1 LTILTF
7 LEILV
12 VIIILIGAG
21 MMAKSYFR
29 TDKEQ
34 QELWAKSADAHNSQ
48 LDAALKAKDI
58 NTYRAMLDAD
68 VTRFMPKLPYRAD
81 GPKLVGELIA
91 DQLASADGPPT
102 ASYSKKIQSYQNC
115 VVITYTFVLRGK
127 QGDKGNKEDKDEK
140 GEKVDKTFEF
150 TGKTT
155 RVWAR
160 TGNRWVLAH
169 EHVSFNS

>member
-1 LTILTF
+1 VSILTF

-12 VIIILIGAG
+12 VITILIGAG

-29 TDKEQ
+29 TDGQ
-34 QELWAKSADAHNSQ
+34 QEDLWKKSAEAHNNQ

-58 NTYRAMLDAD
+58 NAYRAMLDPE

-81 GPKLVGELIA
+81 GAKLVGDLIE

-102 ASYSKKIQSYQNC
+102 ASYSKKVQSYQNC
-115 VVITYTFVLRGK
+115 VVISYTFVLRGK
-127 QGDKGNKEDKDEK
+127 PGDKGDKGIKEGKE
-140 GEKVDKTFEF
+140 EKVDKTFEF

-160 TGNRWVLAH
+160 QGARWVLAH